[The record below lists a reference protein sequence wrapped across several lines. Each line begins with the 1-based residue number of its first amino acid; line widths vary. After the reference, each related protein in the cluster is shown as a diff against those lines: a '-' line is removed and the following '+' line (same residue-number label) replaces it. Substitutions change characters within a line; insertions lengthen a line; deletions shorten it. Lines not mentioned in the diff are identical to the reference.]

1 MSTQMSTQLPLE
13 GTTPTPTS
21 AVAAPHASGAP
32 GAPPTQLA
40 APLAPAALHGYRL
53 AELHLYNWGAF
64 AGRHQVSV
72 DAGNTAI
79 IGPTGSGKTTLIDA
93 LMTLL
98 CANPRYNLAST
109 GGHESDRDLVSYVRG
124 ATGPGH
130 AGDDSNHL
138 ARSGRCVTAMAA
150 RLVHGHG
157 AGGSEGAEVAEGAR
171 LGDARTDTEVLI
183 GCVLWFEGSSSS
195 VADLMRRWFFARGTG
210 HNLDAWLEEHHRG
223 GARALGKLEKST
235 DGLQMFNSK
244 SAYLARLQRF
254 FEVGP
259 NAFTLLNRAAGLKQ
273 LNSID
278 EIFRDLVLDDHAEY
292 EQALKVVAS
301 FDELATIHAE
311 LELANRQY
319 LALLPL
325 RDMAQQEQQLHLRLT
340 QWRHLHAALPHWFAA
355 QGTQLWGA
363 RCTELQAGLAQHQQ
377 GMAAARTALDQART
391 REQHLHGL
399 YLRTG
404 GGDIQLLE
412 QHLLTQQA
420 VVAQKQTHLADC
432 HLLLRNL
439 GLNHGLN
446 QTLPPGLAG
455 NGPLT
460 ATLLAQH
467 QQHAQGAMQQLQA
480 AQAELQATT
489 EEAVAAER
497 NAYAGLQR
505 LQAELDAVRKRPGS
519 NLPPEFPAFRAAL
532 AEQLNLPP
540 DDLPFVAE
548 LVEVQKNQQ
557 AWRGAIERA
566 LGSQRLRILVPP
578 DAIAPAL
585 QWVNQRHN
593 HLHVRLLEAKEPK
606 QTEAFWADG
615 FATRLNLKPHPLQA
629 ALRQLLR
636 EQDRHCVDSPEALRH
651 TPHAMTQQGL
661 MSGKAQHFDKQDH
674 KRLEQDW
681 MTGFDNRDRLAHL
694 TQQIHTQTHTWQ
706 ALDQAKKAAQAAQ
719 ATATAQHSLWQ
730 RLLTLRFEDLDVPA
744 AQTLLQQLQAKL
756 AALLNPQSDTA
767 QAKAR
772 WEAASQQA
780 KQADDTLR
788 TLETQHATAQVEH
801 RQAEKKQQECA
812 TRVAEHAAALT
823 STATASQADT
833 LLPLLMPA
841 FDPTALACDTLD
853 TQERQTLNQA
863 SQQVQTLAKQQFG
876 LHKDI
881 INQMGSAH
889 KEDRGALAEQARE
902 VEALPHYLERLRVL
916 EEEALPDKRAR
927 FQDYL
932 NTASDQGV
940 STLLRGIDAQVADIT
955 ERIAD
960 LNRTLQR
967 VDFQPGRTLQLDPQS
982 VVHPVLQDLHKSM
995 ARLRSERLR
1004 DDGGTSHYQALQ
1016 AMVQLLREHATNR
1029 RSKAAQALLDAR
1041 YRLQFAVHVIDRAS
1055 GQVLERR
1062 TGSQGGSG
1070 GEKEIIASYVLT
1082 ASLSYALCPPGRKA
1096 PLFGTIV
1103 LDEAFSKS
1111 SAAVAARII
1120 QALREFGL
1128 HALFVTPNKELRL
1141 LRNHT
1146 RSAVLV
1152 HRRGAQATLACLSW
1166 EELNAHASQRKIIK
1180 ENGT

>member
-1 MSTQMSTQLPLE
+1 MST
-13 GTTPTPTS
+13 
-21 AVAAPHASGAP
+21 AP
-32 GAPPTQLA
+32 
-40 APLAPAALHGYRL
+40 GYRL
-53 AELHLYNWGAF
+53 TELHLYNWGAF
-64 AGRHQVSV
+64 AGRHQVSI

-98 CANPRYNLAST
+98 CASPRYNLAST

-130 AGDDSNHL
+130 AGDDSHHL
-138 ARSGRCVTAMAA
+138 ARTGRCVTAMAA
-150 RLVHGHG
+150 RLVHGPQADG
-157 AGGSEGAEVAEGAR
+157 
-171 LGDARTDTEVLI
+171 TEDPVLI

-195 VADLMRRWFFARGTG
+195 VADLTRRWFFARGAG
-210 HNLDAWLEEHHRG
+210 HSLDLWLEEHHRG
-223 GARALGKLEKST
+223 GARALGQLVKNT
-235 DGLQMFNSK
+235 DGLQVFNSK
-244 SAYLARLQRF
+244 SAYLARLQGF

-278 EIFRDLVLDDHAEY
+278 EIFRELVLDDHAAY
-292 EQALKVVAS
+292 DDALQVAAS

-325 RDMAQQEQQLHLRLT
+325 RDMAQQERQLHLSLT
-340 QWRHLHAALPHWFAA
+340 QWHHLHAALPLWFAT
-355 QGTQLWGA
+355 QGARLWDA
-363 RCTELQAGLAQHQQ
+363 RCTELQANLTQRQQ
-377 GMAAARTALDQART
+377 GIATARTAQEQARAH
-391 REQHLHGL
+391 EQTQLEI
-399 YLRTG
+399 YLGSG

-412 QHLLTQQA
+412 HSVTTQQA
-420 VVAQKQTHLADC
+420 AVAQKQSHLADC

-439 GLNHGLN
+439 GLSGS
-446 QTLPPGLAG
+446 
-455 NGPLT
+455 GPLT

-467 QQHAQGAMQQLQA
+467 QQQADAALQRLQA
-480 AQAELQATT
+480 HQAELQSAT

-497 NAYAGLQR
+497 NAHAELQR
-505 LQAELDAVRKRPGS
+505 LQAELVAVRQRPGS
-519 NLPPEFPAFRAAL
+519 NLPPAFPTFRAAL

-540 DDLPFVAE
+540 DELPFVAE
-548 LVEVQKNQQ
+548 LVEVQKNQA

-578 DAIAPAL
+578 QAMAPAL
-585 QWVNQRHN
+585 HWVNQRHN
-593 HLHVRLLEAKEPK
+593 HLHVRLLEAAEP
-606 QTEAFWADG
+606 TRNDAFWADG
-615 FATRLNLKPHPLQA
+615 FCIKLNLKPHPLQG

-661 MSGKAQHFDKQDH
+661 MSGKAQQFDKQDH
-674 KRLEQDW
+674 KRLDQDW

-694 TQQIHTQTHTWQ
+694 TQQIKEHTQAWQ
-706 ALDQAKKAAQAAQ
+706 TLDQAKQTAQTAQ
-719 ATATAQHSLWQ
+719 ATATAQLSLWQ
-730 RLLTLRFEDLDVPA
+730 RLVTLRFEDLDVHA
-744 AQTLLQQLQAKL
+744 ANTLLQQLQAKL

-772 WEAASQQA
+772 WEAASEQTGR
-780 KQADDTLR
+780 ADDTLR
-788 TLETQHATAQVEH
+788 GLETQHAKAQEAH
-801 RQAEKKQQECA
+801 RQAQKKQQEYA
-812 TRVAEHAAALT
+812 TRVAEPAPSPVPTAAGLDIEQ
-823 STATASQADT
+823 SATASQADT

-841 FDPTALACDTLD
+841 FDPTALTCDTLE
-853 TQERQTLNQA
+853 TQERQSLAQA
-863 SQQVQTLAKQQFG
+863 NQQVQTLSKQQAE

-881 INQMGSAH
+881 IRQMGRAQ
-889 KEDRGALAEQARE
+889 KEDRGALAEQTQE
-902 VEALPHYLERLRVL
+902 VDGLPHYLERLRVL
-916 EEEALPDKRAR
+916 EEEDLPAKRAR
-927 FQDYL
+927 FQEYL

-940 STLLRGIDAQVADIT
+940 STLLRGIDAQVAEIS
-955 ERIAD
+955 ERMAD
-960 LNRTLQR
+960 LNRTLER
-967 VDFQPGRTLQLDPQS
+967 VDFQPGRTLQLAPQP

-1016 AMVQLLREHATNR
+1016 AMVQLLREHTTNR

-1041 YRLQFAVHVIDRAS
+1041 YRLQFAVHVIDRET

-1152 HRRGAQATLACLSW
+1152 HRRGNQATLACLSW
-1166 EELNAHASQRKIIK
+1166 EELHAHANQRKTN
-1180 ENGT
+1180 E

>member
-1 MSTQMSTQLPLE
+1 MSTQLPLDS
-13 GTTPTPTS
+13 TIPN
-21 AVAAPHASGAP
+21 P
-32 GAPPTQLA
+32 G
-40 APLAPAALHGYRL
+40 ALHGYRL

-150 RLVHGHG
+150 QLVHGQG
-157 AGGSEGAEVAEGAR
+157 TEGADDV
-171 LGDARTDTEVLI
+171 VLI

-195 VADLMRRWFFARGTG
+195 VSDLMRRWFFARGTG
-210 HNLDAWLEEHHRG
+210 HHLDAWLEEHHRG
-223 GARALGKLEKST
+223 GARALSKLEKST

-325 RDMAQQEQQLHLRLT
+325 RDMSQQEQQLHQRLT
-340 QWRHLHAALPHWFAA
+340 QWRHLHAALPPWFAV
-355 QGTQLWGA
+355 QGTRLWGA
-363 RCTELQAGLAQHQQ
+363 RCSELQAGLAQHQQ
-377 GMAAARTALDQART
+377 GMAGARTALDQART

-399 YLRTG
+399 YLSTG

-420 VVAQKQTHLADC
+420 LVAQKQTHLADC

-439 GLNHGLN
+439 GLNRG
-446 QTLPPGLAG
+446 PSGS
-455 NGPLT
+455 GPLN
-460 ATLLAQH
+460 AAMLAQH
-467 QQHAQGAMQQLQA
+467 QQHAEGALQQLQA

-497 NAYAGLQR
+497 NAHAEVQR
-505 LQAELDAVRKRPGS
+505 LQSELDAVRKRPGS
-519 NLPPEFPAFRAAL
+519 NLPPEFPVFRAAL
-532 AEQLNLPP
+532 AEQLKLPP

-578 DAIAPAL
+578 QAMQPAL

-593 HLHVRLLEAKEPK
+593 HLHVRLLEASEPANP
-606 QTEAFWADG
+606 QAFWADG
-615 FATRLNLKPHPLQA
+615 FSAKLNLKPHPLQA

-661 MSGKAQHFDKQDH
+661 MSGKAQQFDKLDH
-674 KRLEQDW
+674 KRLDQDW
-681 MTGFDNRDRLAHL
+681 MTGFDNRDRLGQL
-694 TQQIHTQTHTWQ
+694 TQQIHTQTQIWE
-706 ALDQAKKAAQAAQ
+706 ALDQAKKTAQAAQ
-719 ATATAQHSLWQ
+719 ATAAAQHSLWQ

-744 AQTLLQQLQAKL
+744 AHTLLQQLQAKL

-772 WEAASQQA
+772 WEAASLQTH
-780 KQADDTLR
+780 QADNNLR
-788 TLETQHATAQVEH
+788 TLETQHATAQAEH
-801 RQAEKKQQECA
+801 RQAEKKQQEYA
-812 TRVAEHAAALT
+812 ARVAEHTAAPT
-823 STATASQADT
+823 SAPTASQAES
-833 LLPLLMPA
+833 LLPLLMPT

-902 VEALPHYLERLRVL
+902 VEALPQYLERLRVL

-940 STLLRGIDAQVADIT
+940 STLLRGIDAQVAEIN

-967 VDFQPGRTLQLDPQS
+967 VDFQPGRTLQLDPQP

-1016 AMVQLLREHATNR
+1016 TMVQLLREHATNR

-1041 YRLQFAVHVIDRAS
+1041 YRLQFAVHVIDRETA
-1055 GQVLERR
+1055 QVLERR

-1166 EELNAHASQRKIIK
+1166 EELNAHANQRKI
-1180 ENGT
+1180 

>member
-1 MSTQMSTQLPLE
+1 MSTQLTLE
-13 GTTPTPTS
+13 GTTATPNTW
-21 AVAAPHASGAP
+21 V
-32 GAPPTQLA
+32 APP
-40 APLAPAALHGYRL
+40 GYRL

-64 AGRHQVSV
+64 AGRHQVSIDV
-72 DAGNTAI
+72 GNTAI

-98 CANPRYNLAST
+98 CATPRYNLAST

-124 ATGPGH
+124 ATSPGH

-138 ARSGRCVTAMAA
+138 ARTGRCVTAMAA
-150 RLVHGHG
+150 RLVREHGT
-157 AGGSEGAEVAEGAR
+157 EGAS
-171 LGDARTDTEVLI
+171 DSVLI

-195 VADLMRRWFFARGTG
+195 VADLTRRWFFARGTG
-210 HNLDAWLEEHHRG
+210 HSLDLWLEEHHRG
-223 GARALGKLEKST
+223 GARALSQLVKNT

-244 SAYLARLQRF
+244 SAYLARLQGF

-259 NAFTLLNRAAGLKQ
+259 MAFTLLNRAAGLKQ

-278 EIFRDLVLDDHAEY
+278 EIFRDLVLDDHAAY
-292 EQALKVVAS
+292 DDALQVVAS

-311 LELANRQY
+311 LDLANHQY
-319 LALLPL
+319 TALLPL
-325 RDMAQQEQQLHLRLT
+325 RDMALQEQQLHLRLH
-340 QWRHLHAALPHWFAA
+340 QWRGLHAALPHWFAT
-355 QGTQLWGA
+355 QGSWLWEV
-363 RCTELQAGLAQHQQ
+363 RCTELQAKLTQHQQ
-377 GMAAARTALDQART
+377 GMATARTALDQARAH
-391 REQHLHGL
+391 EQTQLEI
-399 YLRTG
+399 YLGSG
-404 GGDIQLLE
+404 GGDIKLLE
-412 QHLLTQQA
+412 HSIATQQA
-420 VVAQKQTHLADC
+420 VVAQKQSHLADC

-439 GLNHGLN
+439 GLNQVLSGS
-446 QTLPPGLAG
+446 
-455 NGPLT
+455 GPLN
-460 ATLLAQH
+460 AAMLAQH
-467 QQHAQGAMQQLQA
+467 QQQADTALQRLQA
-480 AQAELQATT
+480 TQAALQATT

-497 NAYAGLQR
+497 NAHADAQR
-505 LQAELDAVRKRPGS
+505 LQTELDAVRQRPGS
-519 NLPPEFPAFRAAL
+519 NLPPAFPAFRAAL

-566 LGSQRLRILVPP
+566 LGAQRLRILVPP
-578 DAIAPAL
+578 HAMSPAL

-593 HLHVRLLEAKEPK
+593 HLHVRLLEAAEPAH
-606 QTEAFWADG
+606 TEAFWAEG
-615 FATRLNLKPHPLQA
+615 FATRLNLKLHPLQG

-661 MSGKAQHFDKQDH
+661 MSGKAQQFDKQDQ
-674 KRLEQDW
+674 KQLDQDW

-694 TQQIHTQTHTWQ
+694 TQQIRAHTQTWQ

-719 ATATAQHSLWQ
+719 ATANAQLSLWQ
-730 RLLTLRFEDLDVPA
+730 QLLTLRFDDLDVPTA
-744 AQTLLQQLQAKL
+744 HTLLQQLQAKL
-756 AALLNPQSDTA
+756 AALLNPQSNTA

-772 WEAASQQA
+772 WEAASQQSR
-780 KQADDTLR
+780 QADDTLR
-788 TLETQHATAQVEH
+788 ELENQHAKAQEAH
-801 RQAEKKQQECA
+801 RQAQKKQQEYA
-812 TRVAEHAAALT
+812 TRVTEPAPSPAPTAAGLVIEP
-823 STATASQADT
+823 SATASEAEAM
-833 LLPLLMPA
+833 LPLLMPA
-841 FDPTALACDTLD
+841 FDPTALTCDTLES
-853 TQERQTLNQA
+853 QERQSLTQA
-863 SQQVQTLAKQQFG
+863 NQQVQTLSKQQAE

-881 INQMGSAH
+881 IRQMGRAQ
-889 KEDRGALAEQARE
+889 KEDRGALAEQAQE

-916 EEEALPDKRAR
+916 EEEDLPAKRAQ
-927 FQDYL
+927 FQEYL
-932 NTASDQGV
+932 NNASDQGV
-940 STLLRGIDAQVADIT
+940 STLLRGIDAQVAEIS

-967 VDFQPGRTLQLDPQS
+967 VDFQPGRTLQLDPQP
-982 VVHPVLQDLHKSM
+982 VVHPVLQDLHKVM

-1041 YRLQFAVHVIDRAS
+1041 YRLQFAVHVIDRATA
-1055 GQVLERR
+1055 QVLERR

-1166 EELNAHASQRKIIK
+1166 EELNAHANQRKV
-1180 ENGT
+1180 